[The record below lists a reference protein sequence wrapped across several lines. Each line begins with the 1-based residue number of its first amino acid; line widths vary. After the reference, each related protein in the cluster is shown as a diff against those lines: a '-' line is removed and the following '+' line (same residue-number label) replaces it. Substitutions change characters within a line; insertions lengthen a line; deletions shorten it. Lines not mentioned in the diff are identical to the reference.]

1 MGSFGTENFRSL
13 IFFIFW
19 LFTEFSR
26 LRDRGVVRHLA
37 SERHARR
44 SICRSSATR
53 LLQQARRTASHAG
66 RPCAGFGNLVEAPAL
81 RIVDLARPLGYHDG
95 FRRLAS
101 VRLIGPQGSGEA
113 RLAVQHF
120 TQRVGTSTTHHVVL
134 PNPRRRLQGRAL
146 TRLTMSRR
154 FGRTKREE
162 VDAMQVK
169 ETVAYVLNHE
179 FQISVPASDLDAKA
193 DARLVDLKDK
203 VRLNGF
209 RPGKVPVSHL
219 KKVYGRSVM
228 AETVEQTIR
237 DTNSQIF
244 SERGF
249 RLATEPK
256 VTMPTEEKAVED
268 ILTGKSDLTYTVAIE
283 VVPAIQLADFKSF
296 SVEKPVADVTDADVD
311 EAIKRIA
318 DQNRGYTAKA
328 EGAKAET
335 GDRVTISFKGTIDG
349 TPFDGGTGE
358 NIQVVIG
365 AGQFIPGFEEQLVGI
380 AAGETRNLK
389 VSFPK
394 NYMSEKLAGQPAEF
408 ETTATAIEA
417 PQGVEINDE
426 FAKTL
431 GLESLD
437 KLKQAA
443 RERLTAEY
451 AGATRQRVKRT
462 LLDRLDEAHQFEAPP
477 TLIDEEFNLMWN
489 SIKAEMESGGKTFA
503 DENTTEEASQEEY
516 RKIADRRVRLGLVLS
531 EIGEKNK
538 ITVTDDEVS
547 RAVIE
552 RARQMPGREK
562 EVWDYYR
569 SNANALAQLR
579 APIYEDK
586 VVDFILEL
594 ANVTEKKVT
603 REDLFKDDEAEKSAA

>member
-1 MGSFGTENFRSL
+1 MFAPPGPDE
-13 IFFIFW
+13 
-19 LFTEFSR
+19 
-26 LRDRGVVRHLA
+26 
-37 SERHARR
+37 SEKK
-44 SICRSSATR
+44 I
-53 LLQQARRTASHAG
+53 
-66 RPCAGFGNLVEAPAL
+66 
-81 RIVDLARPLGYHDG
+81 
-95 FRRLAS
+95 
-101 VRLIGPQGSGEA
+101 
-113 RLAVQHF
+113 
-120 TQRVGTSTTHHVVL
+120 
-134 PNPRRRLQGRAL
+134 
-146 TRLTMSRR
+146 
-154 FGRTKREE
+154 
-162 VDAMQVK
+162 DAMQVT
-169 ETVAYVLNHE
+169 ETLAEGLKHE

-193 DARLVDLKDK
+193 DAKLVDLKDK

-228 AETVEQTIR
+228 AETIDQTIR

-244 SERGF
+244 TERGF

-256 VTMPTEEKAVED
+256 ITMPTEAKDVED
-268 ILTGKSDLTYTVAIE
+268 ILTGKSDLTYTVSIE

-296 SVEKPVADVTDADVD
+296 AVEKPVAEVSDADID

-318 DQNRGYTAKA
+318 DQNRSFAAKA

-335 GDRVTISFKGTIDG
+335 GDRVTISFKGSIDG
-349 TPFDGGTGE
+349 TPFDGGAGE
-358 NIQVVIG
+358 NIPVNIG
-365 AGQFIPGFEEQLVGI
+365 SNSFIPGFEEQLIGMAV
-380 AAGETRNLK
+380 GETRTLK

-394 NYMSEKLAGQPAEF
+394 NYASEKLAGQPAEF
-408 ETTATAIEA
+408 ETTATLIES
-417 PQGVEINDE
+417 PVDTEINDE

-437 KLKQAA
+437 KLKEAA
-443 RERLTAEY
+443 RERLVAEF
-451 AGATRQRVKRT
+451 AGATRQRVKRM
-462 LLDRLDEAHQFEAPP
+462 LLDRLDEAHRFEAPP
-477 TLIDEEFNLMWN
+477 SLVEEEFNLMWN
-489 SIKAEMESGGKTFA
+489 SIKAEMESSGKSFA
-503 DENTTEEASQEEY
+503 DEDTTEEAAKEEY
-516 RKIADRRVRLGLVLS
+516 QKIADRRVRLGLVLS

-569 SNANALAQLR
+569 NNANALAQLR

-603 REDLFKDDEAEKSAA
+603 REDLYKDDEAEKSAA

>member
-1 MGSFGTENFRSL
+1 
-13 IFFIFW
+13 
-19 LFTEFSR
+19 
-26 LRDRGVVRHLA
+26 
-37 SERHARR
+37 
-44 SICRSSATR
+44 
-53 LLQQARRTASHAG
+53 
-66 RPCAGFGNLVEAPAL
+66 
-81 RIVDLARPLGYHDG
+81 
-95 FRRLAS
+95 
-101 VRLIGPQGSGEA
+101 
-113 RLAVQHF
+113 
-120 TQRVGTSTTHHVVL
+120 
-134 PNPRRRLQGRAL
+134 
-146 TRLTMSRR
+146 
-154 FGRTKREE
+154 
-162 VDAMQVK
+162 MQVT
-169 ETVAYVLNHE
+169 ETVADGLKHE

-193 DARLVDLKDK
+193 DARLVDLKGK

-237 DTNSQIF
+237 DTNTQIF
-244 SERGF
+244 TERGF

-256 VTMPTEEKAVED
+256 VTMPTEERAVDD
-268 ILTGKSDLTYTVAIE
+268 ILTGKSDLTYTVSIE
-283 VVPAIQLADFKSF
+283 VVPAIQLADFKGF
-296 SVEKPVADVTDADVD
+296 SVEKPVAEVTDTDVD
-311 EAIKRIA
+311 DAIKRIA
-318 DQNRGYTAKA
+318 DQNRGYAAKD

-349 TPFDGGTGE
+349 TPFDGGAGE
-358 NIQVVIG
+358 NIQVLIG
-365 AGQFIPGFEEQLVGI
+365 SNTFIPGFEEQLLGI

-389 VSFPK
+389 VAFPK
-394 NYMSEKLAGQPAEF
+394 NYASEKLAGQPAEF
-408 ETTATAIEA
+408 ETTATLIEA
-417 PQGVEINDE
+417 PVDATIDDD

-443 RERLTAEY
+443 RERLTVEF
-451 AGATRQRVKRT
+451 AGATRQKVKRM
-462 LLDRLDEAHQFEAPP
+462 LLDRLDESHRFEAPP
-477 TLIDEEFNLMWN
+477 SLVEEEFKLMWN

-503 DENTTEEASQEEY
+503 DEDTTEQAAEEEY

-531 EIGEKNK
+531 EIGERNK

-569 SNANALAQLR
+569 NNANALAQLR

-603 REDLFKDDEAEKSAA
+603 REELYNDDDLEKTPA

>member
-1 MGSFGTENFRSL
+1 
-13 IFFIFW
+13 
-19 LFTEFSR
+19 
-26 LRDRGVVRHLA
+26 
-37 SERHARR
+37 
-44 SICRSSATR
+44 
-53 LLQQARRTASHAG
+53 
-66 RPCAGFGNLVEAPAL
+66 
-81 RIVDLARPLGYHDG
+81 
-95 FRRLAS
+95 
-101 VRLIGPQGSGEA
+101 
-113 RLAVQHF
+113 
-120 TQRVGTSTTHHVVL
+120 
-134 PNPRRRLQGRAL
+134 
-146 TRLTMSRR
+146 
-154 FGRTKREE
+154 
-162 VDAMQVK
+162 MQVT
-169 ETVAYVLNHE
+169 ETLAEGLKHE

-228 AETVEQTIR
+228 AETIDQTIR

-244 SERGF
+244 TERGF

-256 VTMPTEEKAVED
+256 ITMPTEQKAVED
-268 ILTGKSDLTYTVAIE
+268 ILTGKSDLTYTVSIE

-296 SVEKPVADVTDADVD
+296 TVEKPVAEVTDADVD

-318 DQNRGYTAKA
+318 DQNRAFAAKG

-335 GDRVTISFKGTIDG
+335 GDRVTVSFKGTING

-358 NIQVVIG
+358 NIQVTIG
-365 AGQFIPGFEEQLVGI
+365 SNTFIPGFEEQLLGI
-380 AAGETRNLK
+380 AAGETRTLK

-394 NYMSEKLAGQPAEF
+394 NYASEKLAGQPAEF
-408 ETTATAIEA
+408 ETTATLIEA
-417 PQGVEINDE
+417 PQDTKIDDE

-437 KLKQAA
+437 KLKEAA
-443 RERLTAEY
+443 RERLAAEF
-451 AGATRQRVKRT
+451 AGATRQRVKRM
-462 LLDRLDEAHQFEAPP
+462 LLDRLDEAHRFEAPP
-477 TLIDEEFNLMWN
+477 SLVEEEFNLMWN

-503 DENTTEEASQEEY
+503 DEDTTEEAAKEEY

-547 RAVIE
+547 RAVID

-569 SNANALAQLR
+569 NNANALAQLR

-594 ANVTEKKVT
+594 AKVTEKKVT
-603 REDLFKDDEAEKSAA
+603 REDLYKDDEVEQSAA

>member
-1 MGSFGTENFRSL
+1 MC
-13 IFFIFW
+13 
-19 LFTEFSR
+19 
-26 LRDRGVVRHLA
+26 RGGY
-37 SERHARR
+37 
-44 SICRSSATR
+44 
-53 LLQQARRTASHAG
+53 AG
-66 RPCAGFGNLVEAPAL
+66 P
-81 RIVDLARPLGYHDG
+81 
-95 FRRLAS
+95 
-101 VRLIGPQGSGEA
+101 SG
-113 RLAVQHF
+113 
-120 TQRVGTSTTHHVVL
+120 
-134 PNPRRRLQGRAL
+134 
-146 TRLTMSRR
+146 
-154 FGRTKREE
+154 KKI
-162 VDAMQVK
+162 DAMQVT
-169 ETVAYVLNHE
+169 ETLAEGLKHE
-179 FQISVPASDLDAKA
+179 FQINVPASDLDAKA

-237 DTNSQIF
+237 DTNTQIF
-244 SERGF
+244 TERGF

-256 VTMPTEEKAVED
+256 ITMPTEEKAVED
-268 ILTGKSDLTYTVAIE
+268 ILTGKSDLTYTVSIE

-296 SVEKPVADVTDADVD
+296 TVEKPVVEVTDADVD
-311 EAIKRIA
+311 DAIKRIA
-318 DQNRGYTAKA
+318 DQNRAYAAKD
-328 EGAKAET
+328 EGAKAEN

-349 TPFDGGTGE
+349 TPFEGGTGE

-365 AGQFIPGFEEQLVGI
+365 TGQFIPGFEEQLLGI
-380 AAGETRNLK
+380 AAGETRTLK

-394 NYMSEKLAGQPAEF
+394 NYASEKLAGQPAEF
-408 ETTATAIEA
+408 ETTATLIEA
-417 PQGVEINDE
+417 PQDTEINDE

-443 RERLTAEY
+443 RERLGAEF
-451 AGATRQRVKRT
+451 AGATRQRVKRM
-462 LLDRLDEAHQFEAPP
+462 LLDRLDESHRFEAPP
-477 TLIDEEFNLMWN
+477 SLVEEEFNLMWN
-489 SIKAEMESGGKTFA
+489 SIKAEMESNGKTFA
-503 DENTTEEASQEEY
+503 DEDTTEEAAKEEY
-516 RKIADRRVRLGLVLS
+516 HRIADRRVRLGLVLS

-538 ITVTDDEVS
+538 ITVTDDEVG

-569 SNANALAQLR
+569 NNANALAQLR

-603 REDLFKDDEAEKSAA
+603 REELLKDDEAEKTAA

>member
-1 MGSFGTENFRSL
+1 
-13 IFFIFW
+13 
-19 LFTEFSR
+19 
-26 LRDRGVVRHLA
+26 
-37 SERHARR
+37 
-44 SICRSSATR
+44 
-53 LLQQARRTASHAG
+53 
-66 RPCAGFGNLVEAPAL
+66 
-81 RIVDLARPLGYHDG
+81 
-95 FRRLAS
+95 
-101 VRLIGPQGSGEA
+101 
-113 RLAVQHF
+113 
-120 TQRVGTSTTHHVVL
+120 
-134 PNPRRRLQGRAL
+134 
-146 TRLTMSRR
+146 
-154 FGRTKREE
+154 
-162 VDAMQVK
+162 MQVT
-169 ETVAYVLNHE
+169 ETLAEGLKHE

-244 SERGF
+244 TERGF

-268 ILTGKSDLTYTVAIE
+268 ILTGKSDLTYTVSIE

-296 SVEKPVADVTDADVD
+296 SVEKPVAEVTDADVD

-318 DQNRGYTAKA
+318 DQNRAFVAKG

-335 GDRVTISFKGTIDG
+335 GDRVTISFKGTING

-358 NIQVVIG
+358 NIQVTIG
-365 AGQFIPGFEEQLVGI
+365 SNTFIPGFEEQLLGI
-380 AAGETRNLK
+380 ATGETRTLK

-394 NYMSEKLAGQPAEF
+394 NYASEKLAGQPAEF
-408 ETTATAIEA
+408 ETTATLIET
-417 PQGVEINDE
+417 PQDTKIDDE

-437 KLKQAA
+437 KLKEAA
-443 RERLTAEY
+443 RERLAAEF
-451 AGATRQRVKRT
+451 AGATRQRVKRM
-462 LLDRLDEAHQFEAPP
+462 LLDRLDESHRFEAPP
-477 TLIDEEFNLMWN
+477 SLVEEEFNLMWN
-489 SIKAEMESGGKTFA
+489 SIKAEMESSGKTFA
-503 DENTTEEASQEEY
+503 DEDTTEEAAKEEY

-531 EIGEKNK
+531 EIGERNK

-547 RAVIE
+547 RAVID

-569 SNANALAQLR
+569 NNANALAQLR

-594 ANVTEKKVT
+594 AKVTEKKVT
-603 REDLFKDDEAEKSAA
+603 REDLYKDDEVEQSAA